1 MSASVSAVAGVV
13 ALPGGDGLFGVD
25 QVPSARGR
33 AARVLAG
40 TEGSV
45 VLPAVVRRTGV
56 PQAVSLVEACEQVRG
71 ALGRWGGVAVDVET
85 TGYPVGH
92 RDFGLRTV
100 QLGDAQAAVVF
111 AAADQAQAHA
121 VSVLLA
127 EAPWL
132 WAHSA
137 TADLVPL
144 AAAGLIDS
152 ESGWERMWDTAL
164 LAKLADP
171 TRTGADCGL
180 KRLAAEVLGDAAVS
194 PTADRARAALFTS
207 GGWLTETKLTTP
219 VSRSGWAQAD
229 PGWVTM
235 VRYAASDVL
244 DTAALATHLLVP
256 EPGLVARE
264 RTVQRLTAR
273 LAHRGLRIDATRV
286 QALLAEHTRARA
298 QARER
303 VQGCGV
309 ANPGSSP
316 QVAAAL
322 LAAGAPLPP
331 TCTGTGNASVA
342 APVLEPLRGTPGPVG
357 EVVAAVLEYRHHD
370 TVIGTF
376 LTPYQ
381 LAVTSGDARVRPT
394 VYTLGTE
401 TGRMSCVRPNLQQLP
416 RQGGIRACL
425 TADPGH
431 LLISADFRGVELRV
445 AAALSGDTT
454 LRKMIGDGVDVHG
467 VIARQVFGPGAT
479 KADRYAVK
487 RGVFGRLYGGG
498 VPTLA
503 RQVGCREA
511 VAATMVATLDAMTP
525 QLSAWAARLRQQ
537 VKAGRTQ
544 YRTYTGAV
552 VYLPRAYPHK
562 APNYVIQRTAREL
575 LADALLR
582 WQTTPWGPSAVLLPV
597 HDEILVMVPEH
608 DAQAA
613 TEALVTCMQTDLNGV
628 PIVAQASEPSY
639 AWADAA

>member
-1 MSASVSAVAGVV
+1 MSVSACAI
-13 ALPGGDGLFGVD
+13 APPGGGALFGVD
-25 QVPSARGR
+25 GVPSARGR

-45 VLPAVVRRTGV
+45 GLPAVVWRTGV
-56 PQAVSLVEACEQVRG
+56 PRAVSLVEACERVRG
-71 ALGRWGGVAVDVET
+71 ALGRWGGLAVDVET

-111 AAADQAQAHA
+111 DASDRAQAHA

-127 EAPWL
+127 EAPRL

-144 AAAGLIDS
+144 AAAGLIDP

-164 LAKLADP
+164 LAKLANP
-171 TRTGADCGL
+171 IHTGADGGDGGL
-180 KRLAAEVLGDAAVS
+180 KRLAAAVLGDTAVS
-194 PTADRARAALFTS
+194 PGADRARAALFTS

-244 DTAALATHLLVP
+244 DTAALATRLPVP

-273 LAHRGLRIDATRV
+273 LTHQGLRIDATQV
-286 QALLAEHTRARA
+286 QALLGEHTLARA

-309 ANPGSSP
+309 ANPGSSS
-316 QVAAAL
+316 QVGAAL
-322 LAAGAPLPP
+322 LAAGAQLPP

-342 APVLEPLRGTPGPVG
+342 APVLEPLRTTPGRVG
-357 EVVAAVLEYRHHD
+357 ALVAAVLEYRHHD

-394 VYTLGTE
+394 VYTLGTD

-431 LLISADFRGVELRV
+431 LLISADFAGVELRV

-454 LRKMIGDGVDVHG
+454 LRKMIADGVDVHG

-503 RQVGCREA
+503 RQVGCSEA
-511 VAATMVATLDAMTP
+511 VAATMVTTLDAMTP

-537 VKAGRTQ
+537 VTAGRTQ

-552 VYLPRAYPHK
+552 VHLPRAYPHK

-608 DAQAA
+608 DAPTA
-613 TEALVTCMQTDLNGV
+613 TNVLVTCMQTELRGV
-628 PIVAQASEPSY
+628 PILAQASEQSY